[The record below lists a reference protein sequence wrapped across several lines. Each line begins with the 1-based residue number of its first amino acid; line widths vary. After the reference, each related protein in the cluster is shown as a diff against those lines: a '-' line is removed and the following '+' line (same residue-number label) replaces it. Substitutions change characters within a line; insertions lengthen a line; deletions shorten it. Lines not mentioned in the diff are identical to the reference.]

1 MIFAI
6 VGTQRFSFDRMFA
19 LLDEAI
25 EAGTIQEEIVAQSG
39 YTSYEPR
46 HFKTIPFL
54 SQEEMDAYIEG
65 SRCVITHAGIGSITN
80 CLERG
85 KPVVVI
91 PRRKDKGEHVDDHQ
105 LEIAKVFQERGYVVV
120 AESQSELRKVIP
132 YIGEMEFQPYVRQ
145 PSDLISTI
153 KSYVNSL

>member
-6 VGTQRFSFDRMFA
+6 VGTQRFRFDRMFI

-25 EAGTIQEEIVAQSG
+25 EAGIIQEEVVAQSG

-46 HFKTIPFL
+46 HFRTIPFL
-54 SQEEMDAYIEG
+54 SQEEMNAYIER

-105 LEIAKVFQERGYVVV
+105 LEIAKVFQERGYVAA
-120 AESQSELRKVIP
+120 AESQTELEKLIP
-132 YIGEMEFQPYVRQ
+132 AIEKMEFQPYVRQ
-145 PSDLISTI
+145 PSNLISSI
-153 KSYVNSL
+153 KNYVNSL

>member
-25 EAGTIQEEIVAQSG
+25 EAGIIQEEVVAQSG

-46 HFKTIPFL
+46 HFRTIPFL
-54 SQEEMDAYIEG
+54 SQEEMNTYIES
-65 SRCVITHAGIGSITN
+65 SRCVITHAGIGSITH

-91 PRRKDKGEHVDDHQ
+91 PRRKDHGEHVDDHQ
-105 LEIAKVFQERGYVVV
+105 LEIAKVFQERGYVAA
-120 AESQSELRKVIP
+120 AESQFELRELIP
-132 YIGEMEFQPYVRQ
+132 CIEEMEFQPYVRQ
-145 PSDLISTI
+145 PSDLVSSI